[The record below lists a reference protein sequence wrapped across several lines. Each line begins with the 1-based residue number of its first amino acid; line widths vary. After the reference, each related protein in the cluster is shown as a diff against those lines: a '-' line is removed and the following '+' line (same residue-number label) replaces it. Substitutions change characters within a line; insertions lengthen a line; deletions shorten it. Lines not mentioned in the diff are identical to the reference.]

1 MLKPFDLRKALAGD
15 PVVTRDGDPVTQLV
29 QFYGM
34 LSSQCRLRGVVK
46 DSIQAFDAEG
56 RFSGLQHGSRYD
68 LFMAP
73 KKRTL
78 YLNVWKRSGSSYCS
92 SLSPDPNFAATTASE
107 HKKNSPGVVYQHIA
121 LPIEVEE

>member
-1 MLKPFDLRKALAGD
+1 MKPFDLQKALGGD

-29 QFYGM
+29 QFEGIRT
-34 LSSQCRLRGVVK
+34 SRCSLRGVIK
-46 DSIQAFDAEG
+46 DCIQAFDAEG

-78 YLNVWKRSGSSYCS
+78 YLNVWKSSGGIYLP